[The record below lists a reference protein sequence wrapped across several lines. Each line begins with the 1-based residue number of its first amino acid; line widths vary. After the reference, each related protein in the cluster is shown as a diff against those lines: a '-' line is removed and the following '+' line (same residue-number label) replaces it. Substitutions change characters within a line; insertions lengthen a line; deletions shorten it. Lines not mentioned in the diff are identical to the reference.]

1 MNNWD
6 WSEFDPKQG
15 QQDKRAREGCLTKAW
30 TFVKNNFN
38 QLGISSFVAVPLVDN
53 NRCTKKIV
61 HCYPP
66 NNLLES
72 SDGCTTEIFTLWLS
86 NTST

>member
-1 MNNWD
+1 MNNRD

-38 QLGISSFVAVPLVDN
+38 QLGISSFVAVPSVDN
-53 NRCTKKIV
+53 NRCIKKLYIV
-61 HCYPP
+61 TPQ
-66 NNLLES
+66 
-72 SDGCTTEIFTLWLS
+72 TLPWLDTFKMKTIGS
-86 NTST
+86 L